1 MIIRTN
7 NRPVS
12 PDTHAV
18 PAQNFRTATDYYE
31 RVAEKTSEAADWHCL
46 HLCRTVEKSNDLYF
60 AKFERHTLAVELS
73 GTAKH
78 LSEIDGK
85 TYDTPTCINDICQL
99 PAGLSGRFAWQTI
112 GDRQQSLILEFDTDL
127 FVKHCPEFVS
137 DSFLSG
143 HLVPRNF
150 EQRPEL
156 CYLVRLLAR
165 ELDGQHRRGRLFAD
179 TVIRLLAIEIGQ
191 SAWTRQPLHGSSANI
206 IDKKIRL
213 ALDYIESNFSSEI
226 SLDDLTKESG
236 LSATQLISSFRKHIG
251 TTPYAH
257 VVNRRIQHA
266 VHLLKTTE
274 VPIAQIA
281 LEVGFS
287 DQQQMTHVFRRR
299 LGRTP
304 GSCRD

>member
-7 NRPVS
+7 NTSFSSKP
-12 PDTHAV
+12 HAT
-18 PAQNFRTATDYYE
+18 PAQNFGIATDYYE
-31 RVAEKTSEAADWHCL
+31 RVAERTSDAAGWHSL
-46 HLCRTVEKSNDLYF
+46 RLYRTAEKSNDLF
-60 AKFERHTLAVELS
+60 FTKFERHTLAVELS

-78 LSEIDGK
+78 LSEMDGK
-85 TYDTPTCINDICQL
+85 TYNTPTCINDICQL

-112 GDRQQSLILEFDTDL
+112 GDKQHSLILEFDTDL
-127 FVKHCPEFVS
+127 FVKHCPEFIS
-137 DSFLSG
+137 KSFLSG

-156 CYLVRLLAR
+156 SYLVRLLAR
-165 ELDGQHRRGRLFAD
+165 ELDAQHQRGRLFAD

-191 SAWTRQPLHGSSANI
+191 SAWTRQPLSGLSASI
-206 IDKKIRL
+206 VDKKIRL
-213 ALDYIESNFSSEI
+213 ALDYVESNFSSEI
-226 SLDDLTKESG
+226 SLDDLTKVSG
-236 LSATQLISSFRKHIG
+236 LSATHLINSFRKQVG
-251 TTPYAH
+251 STPYAH

-274 VPIAQIA
+274 MPIAQIA

-304 GSCRD
+304 GSFRE

>member
-1 MIIRTN
+1 MIIRTSN
-7 NRPVS
+7 KSSS
-12 PDTHAV
+12 PEVHAA
-18 PAQNFRTATDYYE
+18 PAKYFRTATDYYE
-31 RVAEKTSEAADWHCL
+31 KVAEKTSDAAEWL
-46 HLCRTVEKSNDLYF
+46 SLRLYRTVEKSSDLSF
-60 AKFERHTLAVELS
+60 AKFEHHTIAVELS

-78 LSEIDGK
+78 LSKMDGK
-85 TYDTPTCINDICQL
+85 TYNTPTRINDICQL

-112 GDRQQSLILEFDTDL
+112 GDKQQSLILEFDTDL
-127 FVKHCPEFVS
+127 FVKHCPEFIS

-156 CYLVRLLAR
+156 SYLVHLLAR

-191 SAWTRQPLHGSSANI
+191 SAWTRQPLSGSSINV
-206 IDKKIRL
+206 IDKKIRF
-213 ALDYIESNFSSEI
+213 ALDYVESNFSNEI
-226 SLDDLTKESG
+226 SLDDLTKVSG
-236 LSATQLISSFRKHIG
+236 LSATHLISSFRKQVG

-266 VHLLKTTE
+266 VHALKTTE
-274 VPIAQIA
+274 MAIAQIA

-299 LGRTP
+299 MGRTP
-304 GSCRD
+304 GSFRE